1 VNYQVVA
8 QPDKSDRVTGKRRGG
23 PGRSRSERNLLWQVA
38 SILTGLVLWQVVAA
52 TALKHSL
59 FIVPVSDVIHTE
71 IHWFASGFIWYHLYV
86 SASEFLIGF
95 SLAGVAGIIIGA
107 IMGMSRIGSLVLSP
121 WVALLYSTPLVAIT
135 PLYILLFGI
144 DITSKAALVF
154 TICVFTVIV
163 NTAAGF
169 TTAEAKYVELA
180 HAYGA
185 SSFQMVRKIMFPSSV
200 PFILTGLR
208 LASGRGIIGVV
219 VGEFFISRAGIG
231 FLINQAAQTFQI
243 SSLYAGVVLLAAFGL
258 ASFRF
263 FEWLERRLAPW
274 RET

>member
-8 QPDKSDRVTGKRRGG
+8 QPEKSDRVTGKRRGG

-71 IHWFASGFIWYHLYV
+71 IHWFASGFI
-86 SASEFLIGF
+86 F
-95 SLAGVAGIIIGA
+95 GA

-208 LASGRGIIGVV
+208 L
-219 VGEFFISRAGIG
+219 GEFFISRAGIG

>member
-1 VNYQVVA
+1 MNSQVA
-8 QPDKSDRVTGKRRGG
+8 ARPKPGRVRRRPGSATRRGDAH
-23 PGRSRSERNLLWQVA
+23 RN
-38 SILTGLVLWQVVAA
+38 VLWQIGSILVGLAIWQIIA
-52 TALKHSL
+52 STALKHSL
-59 FIVPVSDVIHTE
+59 FIVPVSDVVRTE

-95 SLAGVAGIIIGA
+95 SLAGIAGILIGA
-107 IMGMSRIGSLVLSP
+107 IMGMSRVGGLVLSP

-144 DITSKAALVF
+144 EITSKAALVF

-169 TTAEAKYVELA
+169 TTAEAKYIELA

-185 SSFQMVRKIMFPSSV
+185 SNFQMVRKIMFPSSV

-219 VGEFFISRAGIG
+219 VGEFFIAKAGIG

-243 SSLYAGVVLLAAFGL
+243 SSLYAGVILLAGAGL

-263 FEWLERRLAPW
+263 FEWLERRIAPW